1 VVASAYP
8 PRTLGIQYRLHT
20 PRRRGLSPVSGHT
33 ATRHACSDIKPRELP
48 GPHGRIHYG
57 ITRSSDTTNPAFTR
71 THSHAPH
78 RARAAAQQLDDA
90 ALRLLK
96 LARRPVMSSTARA
109 AQHPCHG
116 PGAGR
121 RVSARRLRH
130 RAPRRVRGA
139 VEPQR
144 RTRCFFLYL

>member
-1 VVASAYP
+1 M
-8 PRTLGIQYRLHT
+8 
-20 PRRRGLSPVSGHT
+20 
-33 ATRHACSDIKPRELP
+33 RHACSDIKPRELP

-109 AQHPCHG
+109 AQHPCRG
-116 PGAGR
+116 PGAAGE
-121 RVSARRLRH
+121 SAPVGSDI
-130 RAPRRVRGA
+130 APLAESEEQSNRSDA
-139 VEPQR
+139 HDA
-144 RTRCFFLYL
+144 FFSVPLDDAIYENATGFVFFIF